1 MTLPKNRP
9 FVIAGLIALFLF
21 GTAASFLAAVS
32 LAFPGS
38 FLDPIW
44 RLNPHARAGF
54 NSVGSWAIVLMSA
67 ACVACGFTAIGL
79 WRRSLWGY
87 WLAVL
92 MLVVNLV
99 GELVN
104 VISGIEPRAIVG
116 IPIVLLVL
124 VYLMRRRTRSF
135 FSQEAHADESGTTG
149 KSN

>member
-1 MTLPKNRP
+1 MTSLKNRP
-9 FVIAGLIALFLF
+9 FGITALIALFLF
-21 GTAASFLAAVS
+21 GTAASFLAALS
-32 LAFPGS
+32 LTFPGS

-54 NSVGSWAIVLMSA
+54 NSMGSWAIVLMSA
-67 ACVACGFTAIGL
+67 VCVACAFTAIGL
-79 WRRSLWGY
+79 WRGSRWGY

-104 VISGIEPRAIVG
+104 VISGIEPRAIFG

-124 VYLMRRRTRSF
+124 VYMMRRRTRSF
-135 FSQEAHADESGTTG
+135 FSQEAHDLVAGARRES
-149 KSN
+149 N